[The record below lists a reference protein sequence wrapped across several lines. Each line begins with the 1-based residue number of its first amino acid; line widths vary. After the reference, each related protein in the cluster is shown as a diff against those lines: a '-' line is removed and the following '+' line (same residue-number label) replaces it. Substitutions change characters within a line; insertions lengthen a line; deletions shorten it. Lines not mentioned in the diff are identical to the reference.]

1 MSIHLLHLR
10 PKILQFFSKFIEE
23 LFAEKSVL
31 TCFFSTRAV
40 ASCVC
45 LPRTDCLPPNNEQKH
60 KIAIMKLQMKKNCCT
75 LLYAFVQIW
84 SQKYI
89 CIDWFRLIITDN
101 FVLFFYLATMD
112 LIYIQYSNINMVK
125 LLSQISCPT
134 KQYPEKYSI
143 PMCYRLSDYPGC
155 ELCLSLLSS
164 QRHHLNGFKAQNLI
178 YAYQQIFCQ

>member
-1 MSIHLLHLR
+1 MCPENKLTVPDSKEASMSIHLLHLR

-125 LLSQISCPT
+125 LLST
-134 KQYPEKYSI
+134 KQHPEDREI
-143 PMCYRLSDYPGC
+143 
-155 ELCLSLLSS
+155 
-164 QRHHLNGFKAQNLI
+164 
-178 YAYQQIFCQ
+178 